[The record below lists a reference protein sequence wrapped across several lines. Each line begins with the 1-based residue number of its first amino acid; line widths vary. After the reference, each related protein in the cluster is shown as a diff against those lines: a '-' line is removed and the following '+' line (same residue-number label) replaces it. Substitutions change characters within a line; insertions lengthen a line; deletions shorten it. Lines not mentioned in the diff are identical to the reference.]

1 MAEAQ
6 PSTSKKLSIV
16 EKLDK
21 ALEFKEQGNS
31 FYKEQNFKKAAKS
44 YHKAIL
50 YLKGIDTDLHGTP
63 AFLQGASVDPNH
75 DKHIDKEVEE
85 KCIQTNISVYNNL
98 CACLLQQADSSSER
112 IKQLA
117 EIVIELDKNN
127 EKAWYRRGQA
137 CVKLKDFETAKE
149 SFSKVTEIS
158 GGKNKDVAKWI
169 RQCDVQLEK
178 NKNKEK
184 KMYQEMFKPQK
195 SDEDEEILARMNIKE
210 AKEDDCCAE
219 PPLQGMRRAGG

>member
-1 MAEAQ
+1 MVN
-6 PSTSKKLSIV
+6 I
-16 EKLDK
+16 
-21 ALEFKEQGNS
+21 FMRI
-31 FYKEQNFKKAAKS
+31 FC
-44 YHKAIL
+44 IL
-50 YLKGIDTDLHGTP
+50 I
-63 AFLQGASVDPNH
+63 LQ
-75 DKHIDKEVEE
+75 
-85 KCIQTNISVYNNL
+85 
-98 CACLLQQADSSSER
+98 
-112 IKQLA
+112 
-117 EIVIELDKNN
+117 IVIELDKNN